1 MSTYPIIL
9 ISDEVSDSSEFIQ
22 LNKGGEDD
30 DEVIITQVAQSRDS
44 TLKDRRK
51 HEVIQVVIS
60 GKIIATQFEKLCMRK
75 DVPGMQPAALLLEGK
90 STYFK
95 LLKMI

>member
-1 MSTYPIIL
+1 MTRKICDADNCQMHLMSTCPIIL

-44 TLKDRRK
+44 NLKDRRK

-60 GKIIATQFEKLCMRK
+60 G
-75 DVPGMQPAALLLEGK
+75 
-90 STYFK
+90 
-95 LLKMI
+95 